1 MRGKEGR
8 VENALVK
15 AVRSRGGI
23 CPKWVSPGLDGVP
36 DRIVMLPEGKI
47 GFVEVKAPGE
57 QARKL
62 QIARLE
68 QLRRLGYKSFVCD
81 REETIEGILNEIEGV
96 RK

>member
-8 VENALVK
+8 VESALVK

-81 REETIEGILNEIEGV
+81 REEAIEGILNEIGGL
-96 RK
+96 